1 MENNKKRRY
10 KTVCKHCNTELEFTY
25 DDVYFGF
32 ILPESI
38 KCPHCGEFTLLEFK
52 WIEI

>member
-1 MENNKKRRY
+1 MENNKKCRY
-10 KTVCKHCNTELEFTY
+10 KTVCKHCNSELEFTY

-38 KCPHCGEFTLLEFK
+38 KCPYCGEFTLLEFK
-52 WIEI
+52 WIEV